1 MIRAV
6 GWLIIIIFVIVM
18 VTPERYTEI
27 RNQIISAI
35 SGAINWL
42 WRL

>member
-1 MIRAV
+1 MIRAL
-6 GWLIIIIFVIVM
+6 GWVIIIVFVIVM

-27 RNQIISAI
+27 RNQIISVI

-42 WRL
+42 WHL